1 MRSKTLLTLV
11 LLTFVATAAFAG
23 GQKCT
28 ETTQT
33 CLNHFAAKQTKG
45 WLGTD
50 GEKSTD
56 PAGYKLTKVFADGPA
71 AKAGL
76 QVGDILV
83 AMNGISY
90 ASTDEM
96 KKAKETL
103 VPGSKA
109 IYTAVRNG
117 EKKEVEVTLG
127 QIPQEV
133 LEASIGKHML
143 QHAETQTAS
152 AQR

>member
-1 MRSKTLLTLV
+1 MRAKMLLTVMLV
-11 LLTFVATAAFAG
+11 TFVASAAFAG
-23 GQKCT
+23 GKCT
-28 ETTQT
+28 DNTQA
-33 CLNHFAAKQTKG
+33 CLNNIAAKQTKG

-50 GEKSTD
+50 GEKNAE
-56 PAGYKLTKVFADGPA
+56 PAGYRLTKVYADGPA

-96 KKAKETL
+96 KKAKQSL

-109 IYTAVRNG
+109 TYTVVRDG
-117 EKKEVEVTLG
+117 KKQEVEVTLG
-127 QIPQEV
+127 QIPAPV
-133 LEASIGKHML
+133 LEASVGKHML
-143 QHAETQTAS
+143 EHAEIQSAS

>member
-1 MRSKTLLTLV
+1 MRKVLSIVVLV
-11 LLTFVATAAFAG
+11 ALAATAANAG

-28 ETTQT
+28 DNTQA
-33 CLNHFAAKQTKG
+33 CLNNIAAKQSKG
-45 WLGTD
+45 WLGSD

-56 PAGYKLTKVFADGPA
+56 PVGYKLTKIYPDGPA

-76 QVGDILV
+76 MVGDIIV

-90 ASTDEM
+90 TSTEEL
-96 KKAKETL
+96 KKAKQAL

-109 IYTAVRNG
+109 SYTVVREG
-117 EKKEVEVTLG
+117 KEQKLEVTLG

-133 LEASIGKHML
+133 LEVSVGKHML
-143 QHAETQTAS
+143 EHAELQNAS

>member
-1 MRSKTLLTLV
+1 MRCKV
-11 LLTFVATAAFAG
+11 LLTVVLVALVATAASA

-28 ETTQT
+28 DNTQA
-33 CLNHFAAKQTKG
+33 CLNNIAAKQSKG

-56 PAGYKLTKVFADGPA
+56 PAGYKLTKIYADGPA

-76 QVGDILV
+76 MVGDVIV

-90 ASTDEM
+90 ASTEEM
-96 KKAKETL
+96 KKAKQAL

-109 IYTAVRNG
+109 SYTVLRG
-117 EKKEVEVTLG
+117 GKEQKFEVTLG
-127 QIPQEV
+127 QIPQDV
-133 LEASIGKHML
+133 LEVSVGKHML
-143 QHAETQTAS
+143 EHAELQNAS